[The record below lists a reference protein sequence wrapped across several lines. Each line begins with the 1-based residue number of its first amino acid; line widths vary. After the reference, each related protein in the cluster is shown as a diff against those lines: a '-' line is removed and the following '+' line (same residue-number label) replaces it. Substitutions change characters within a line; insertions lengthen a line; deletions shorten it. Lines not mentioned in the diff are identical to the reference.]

1 MLRQTVRTVWPLFF
15 GLGVIGLCIG
25 AQGTLLGVRAELEGF
40 DTRATGLLMSAY
52 YLGFL
57 LGSLRAPAI
66 IQRVGHVRAFAA
78 LTALASMTILVH
90 SVLVDPW
97 VWGFMRLLTGF
108 SVSAIYV
115 VAESWLNQAADNR
128 NRGQLLSL
136 YMITML
142 AGLAAGQFLLNL
154 SDPAGFELFTLISIL
169 ISLAA
174 IPILLSAT
182 PMPAFESARPVSIA
196 SLYRVAPTGLVGSF
210 LINACY
216 AMVLGMGAVYASRL
230 GMQVSG
236 VSLFMAMLVLGGMLL
251 QWPLGKLSD
260 SIDRRTVIAA
270 SAGAALLFAL
280 ASALL
285 GFTSNNSHLLL
296 ALLFGGCCFPLLALY
311 LALTNDQLEADQA
324 TGASSTLLLVGG
336 IGASIGPFLVSLTM
350 QRWGPASFFYSLMV
364 MVGLMALH
372 ALYKRL
378 TDPYPATGDSPN
390 FQMQAPLTV
399 GAVLMESMPHEGAA
413 DSEASAAEPQA

>member
-57 LGSLRAPAI
+57 LGSLRAPSI

-230 GMQVSG
+230 GMQVSE

-270 SAGAALLFAL
+270 SAAAALLFAL

-296 ALLFGGCCFPLLALY
+296 ALLFGASCFPLLALY

-336 IGASIGPFLVSLTM
+336 MGASIGPFLVSLTM
-350 QRWGPASFFYSLMV
+350 ERWGPASFFYSLMG
-364 MVGLMALH
+364 MVGLMAAH
-372 ALYKRL
+372 ALYKRI
-378 TDPYPATGDSPN
+378 TDPYPATGESPN

-399 GAVLMESMPHEGAA
+399 GSVLMESMPHNGTS
-413 DSEASAAEPQA
+413 DTV

>member
-57 LGSLRAPAI
+57 LGSLRAPSI

-174 IPILLSAT
+174 IPILLSAS
-182 PMPAFESARPVSIA
+182 PMPAFASARPVSIA
-196 SLYRVAPTGLVGSF
+196 SLYRLAPTGLVGSF
-210 LINACY
+210 LINTSY

-230 GMQVSG
+230 GMQVSE

-270 SAGAALLFAL
+270 SAGAALVFAL

-296 ALLFGGCCFPLLALY
+296 ALLFGACCFPLLALY
-311 LALTNDQLEADQA
+311 LALTNDQLEVDQA

-336 IGASIGPFLVSLTM
+336 MGASIGPFLVSLTM
-350 QRWGPASFFYSLMV
+350 DRWGPASFFYSLMV
-364 MVGLMALH
+364 MVGLMAVH

-378 TDPYPATGDSPN
+378 TDPYPATGESTR

-399 GAVLMESMPHEGAA
+399 GSVLMESMPQDDTPG
-413 DSEASAAEPQA
+413 P

>member
-57 LGSLRAPAI
+57 LGSLRAPSI

-154 SDPAGFELFTLISIL
+154 SDPAGFKLFTLISIL

-230 GMQVSG
+230 GMQVSE
-236 VSLFMAMLVLGGMLL
+236 VSLFMAMLVLGGLLL

-260 SIDRRTVIAA
+260 SMDRRTVIAA
-270 SAGAALLFAL
+270 SAAAALLFAL

-296 ALLFGGCCFPLLALY
+296 ALLFGGSCFPLLALY
-311 LALTNDQLEADQA
+311 LALSNDQLEADQA

-336 IGASIGPFLVSLTM
+336 LGASIGPFLVSLTM
-350 QRWGPASFFYSLMV
+350 ERWGPASFFYSLMV

-372 ALYKRL
+372 ALFKRL
-378 TDPYPATGDSPN
+378 SDPYSVSGESAS
-390 FQMQAPLTV
+390 FQLQAPLTV
-399 GAVLMESMPHEGAA
+399 GSVLMESMPLDGTS
-413 DSEASAAEPQA
+413 DTPLQAQAN